1 MSNEILEKNNWIPIQ
16 QEEKREKDQEGV
28 EDEAEMN
35 QITIISNILPQCS
48 VEEVNP
54 KI

>member
-1 MSNEILEKNNWIPIQ
+1 MSNGILEKNSRIPIGR
-16 QEEKREKDQEGV
+16 KREKDQEGV